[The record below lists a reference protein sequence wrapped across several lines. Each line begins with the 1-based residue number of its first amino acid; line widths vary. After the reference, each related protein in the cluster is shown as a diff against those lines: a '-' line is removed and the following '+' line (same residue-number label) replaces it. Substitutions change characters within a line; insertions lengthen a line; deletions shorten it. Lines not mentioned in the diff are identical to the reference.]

1 MTNRFS
7 SFFQDNVF
15 VFCFFCFFFV
25 LFFYLC
31 VEPIKKIII
40 IQVKVI
46 FLSLD
51 SLIFTTTRL
60 QLYTEVVNVKPDC
73 RNETLFYT

>member
-1 MTNRFS
+1 MFL
-7 SFFQDNVF
+7 FF
-15 VFCFFCFFFV
+15 VFFVFFFV